1 MMDDCDA
8 KPERD
13 THRRGGFIPVGEVVS
28 KLAAPYMDRP
38 QGRARFL
45 TLIWSQVVGERVAQH
60 SQPYRLVNGLLTVR
74 VDSSPWV
81 SELVHMVPRILADI
95 QRAIPGGGV
104 RDLRFVQGSL
114 NKHVDHSE
122 VDANTGKLPPPLPE
136 ETAEAA
142 RMVAAVSDPQL
153 REVLCK
159 LSQTVLIRRRC
170 G

>member
-1 MMDDCDA
+1 MIA
-8 KPERD
+8 WP
-13 THRRGGFIPVGEVVS
+13 
-28 KLAAPYMDRP
+28 
-38 QGRARFL
+38 
-45 TLIWSQVVGERVAQH
+45 QVVGERVAKH

-81 SELVHMVPRILADI
+81 SELVHMQPKILAAI
-95 QRAIPGGGV
+95 QKTCPEGGI

-114 NKHVDHSE
+114 NDNNDHSA
-122 VDANTGKLPPPLPE
+122 VKANTGKLPPPLPE

-142 RMVAAVSDPQL
+142 RMVAEVSDLEL
-153 REVLCK
+153 RAVLFN